1 MAAVRAYEVRD
12 RTGID
17 KKSRFTI
24 RESAARP
31 HYMEITVFGMG
42 YVGCVTAACLAEMGH
57 SVTGV
62 DLQGVK
68 VSLINSGKSPVIEPG
83 LEELI
88 RCGVDAGRLQATQ
101 RVRRL
106 GDISLVCV
114 GTPSNENGS
123 LGLAQMERVM
133 SEIGGLLRSANGFH
147 VVVVRS
153 TVLPGTVNNVVRPL
167 LEQESGK
174 EDGKHFGI
182 CMNPEFMRETTAI
195 HDFYHPPF
203 TIVGTCDNRA
213 VERVAALYSSLKA
226 PMEQTSIPVAELIKY
241 VSNAFHALKVCFA
254 NEIGNLSKG
263 MGIDSH
269 QVMDIFCKDTKLNIS
284 PYYLKP
290 GFAFGGSCLPK
301 DLRAIL
307 YKAKQLDLE
316 LPLVGAVLETNR
328 KQVEVAIN
336 LIRKTGKSRVG
347 VLGLSFK
354 AGTDDLRE
362 SPIVLLIETLIGKGH
377 KLAIY
382 DEEVA
387 LAKLVGANKRYIE
400 ETIPHI
406 SSLMV
411 PSPKEVIEASDVVV
425 VGKNSP
431 QIQEAVANNSDSK
444 LVIDLVRLPFECV
457 RASQNYKGICW

>member
-1 MAAVRAYEVRD
+1 MNV
-12 RTGID
+12 
-17 KKSRFTI
+17 
-24 RESAARP
+24 
-31 HYMEITVFGMG
+31 TVFGMG

-62 DLQGVK
+62 DLQEIK
-68 VSLINSGKSPVIEPG
+68 VSLINSGKSPIIEPD

-88 RCGVDAGRLQATQ
+88 RHGVDAGRLQATQ

-114 GTPSNENGS
+114 GTPSNDNGS
-123 LGLAQMERVM
+123 LGLDQLKRVV
-133 SEIGGLLRSANGFH
+133 SEIGDLLRSTNNFH
-147 VVVVRS
+147 IVVVRS
-153 TVLPGTVNNVVRPL
+153 TVLPGTVNDVVRPL

-174 EDGKHFGI
+174 QAGNDFGI

-203 TIVGTCDNRA
+203 TIIGACDDRTA
-213 VERVAALYSSLKA
+213 ERVAALYSSVKT
-226 PMEQTSIPVAELIKY
+226 PMERTSIPVAELIKY
-241 VSNAFHALKVCFA
+241 TSNAFHALKVCFA

-269 QVMDIFCKDTKLNIS
+269 KVMEIFCKDTKLNIS

-316 LPLVGAVLETNR
+316 LPVLGAVLETNR
-328 KQVEVAIN
+328 QQVELAFN
-336 LIRKTGKSRVG
+336 LIRGTGKSRVG

-354 AGTDDLRE
+354 GGSDDLRE
-362 SPIVLLIETLIGKGH
+362 SPIVGLIETLIGKGY

-387 LAKLVGANKRYIE
+387 LARLVGANKHYIE
-400 ETIPHI
+400 QAIPHI

-411 PSPKEVIEASDVVV
+411 SSPKEAIDASDVVV
-425 VGKNSP
+425 VGKNNSK
-431 QIQEAVANNSDSK
+431 IQEAVANNSDSK
-444 LVIDLVRLPFECV
+444 VIIDLIRLPRETV
-457 RASQNYKGICW
+457 KVSPNYQGICW

>member
-254 NEIGNLSKG
+254 NEIGNLSKAL
-263 MGIDSH
+263 GIDSH
-269 QVMDIFCKDTKLNIS
+269 KVMDIFCKDTKLNIS

-425 VGKNSP
+425 VGKNNP